1 MAESGCKMV
10 KLYRKPGLA
19 VLLLLMSF
27 EVSAA
32 TLRVGPKEAIRSIA
46 VAAARA
52 QDGDTVEIVAGT
64 YVGDVAVW
72 NQKHLTIRGLG
83 GRALLVA
90 AGRSAEEKGIW
101 VIRGEDVLV
110 ENIAFKG
117 ARVRDLNGAAIR
129 HEEGKLT
136 VRNCLF
142 DDNQMGILTANRDS
156 LTLIVENSEFS
167 HGVIV
172 TPRVSHLLYAGHIGR
187 LEVRGSY
194 FHHGLVGHLIKS
206 RARFNLI
213 EYNRLTDEA
222 GGRASYEMDFPDGGV
237 AILMG
242 NLVRQSVETEN
253 NRIIA
258 FGAEGLK
265 YPDNV
270 LIMASNTLVDDL
282 PAGGEFA
289 RVWSPRQVSVKAY
302 NNLLVGRCGGLACVT
317 EAAKRGSVRLQA
329 GRLPWVDDMFPE
341 DAGNVRVSDPAWR
354 ARLRTNGFR
363 PAVGESW
370 PRAPVAPGSAYGMSL
385 VPGREY
391 HHPAGLRDV
400 GRVERPAVIGAF
412 RP

>member
-1 MAESGCKMV
+1 MLNLGV
-10 KLYRKPGLA
+10 KWGLA
-19 VLLLLMSF
+19 VLALLMSV

-32 TLRVGPKEAIRSIA
+32 TLRVGPREAIRSIS

-64 YVGDVAVW
+64 YLGDVAVW
-72 NQKHLTIRGLG
+72 TQKHLTIRGVG
-83 GRALLVA
+83 GRAWLVA

-117 ARVRDLNGAAIR
+117 ARVRHLNGAGIR

-142 DDNQMGILTANRDS
+142 DDNEMGILTANRDS
-156 LTLIVENSEFS
+156 LSLIVENSEFA
-167 HGVIV
+167 HGVLV

-194 FHHGLVGHLIKS
+194 FHHGRVGHLLKS

-222 GGRASYEMDFPDGGV
+222 SGRASYEMDFPDGGV
-237 AILMG
+237 AVLIG
-242 NLVRQSVETEN
+242 NLVRQSAGTEN

-258 FGAEGLK
+258 FGAEGLRH
-265 YPDNV
+265 PENV
-270 LIMASNTLVDDL
+270 LIMANNTLVDDL
-282 PAGGEFA
+282 PAGGEFV
-289 RVWSPRQVSVKAY
+289 RVWSPEQVSVKAY
-302 NNLLVGRCGGLACVT
+302 NNLLVGSCGGLACVE
-317 EAAKRGSVRLQA
+317 EAVKRGSVRLQA

-341 DAGNVRVSDPAWR
+341 EAGNVHVSDPVWR
-354 ARLRTNGFR
+354 ARLELNGFR
-363 PAVGESW
+363 PAFGTKW
-370 PRAPVAPGSAYGMSL
+370 PVVPAAPGSAYGMSL

-391 HHPAGLRDV
+391 AHRASLRVV
-400 GRVERPAVIGAF
+400 GRGERPAVVGAF

>member
-1 MAESGCKMV
+1 MV
-10 KLYRKPGLA
+10 KRCGKLGLA
-19 VLLLLMSF
+19 LVVVALLMSV
-27 EVSAA
+27 EASAA
-32 TLRVGPKEAIRSIA
+32 TLRVGPREAIRSIA
-46 VAAARA
+46 AAAARA

-72 NQKHLTIRGLG
+72 RQKHLTIRGVG
-83 GRALLVA
+83 GRAWLVA

-110 ENIAFKG
+110 ENIAFRG
-117 ARVRDLNGAAIR
+117 ARVRHLNGAGIR
-129 HEEGKLT
+129 HEEGRLT

-142 DDNQMGILTANRDS
+142 DDNEMGILTANRES

-172 TPRVSHLLYAGHIGR
+172 TPRVSHLLYAGRIGR

-194 FHHGLVGHLIKS
+194 FHHGRVGHLLKS

-237 AILMG
+237 AILIG
-242 NLVRQSVETEN
+242 NLVRQSAETEN

-265 YPDNV
+265 YPENV
-270 LIMASNTLVDDL
+270 LIMTSNTLVDDL
-282 PAGGEFA
+282 PAGGEFV
-289 RVWSPRQVSVKAY
+289 RVWSPRQVSVKTY
-302 NNLLVGRCGGLACVT
+302 NNLLVGSCGGLACVE
-317 EAAKRGSVRLQA
+317 EAVKRGSVRLQA

-341 DAGNVRVSDPAWR
+341 DAGNVHVSDPEWL
-354 ARLRTNGFR
+354 ARLKMNGFR
-363 PAVGESW
+363 PAFGTKW
-370 PRAPVAPGSAYGMSL
+370 PVAPVAPGSAYGMSL

-391 HHPAGLRDV
+391 AHRSGLRVV
-400 GRVERPAVIGAF
+400 GRGERPVVIGAF

>member
-1 MAESGCKMV
+1 MV
-10 KLYRKPGLA
+10 KRCGKLGLA
-19 VLLLLMSF
+19 LVVVALLMSV
-27 EVSAA
+27 EASAV
-32 TLRVGPKEAIRSIA
+32 TLRVGPREAIRSIA
-46 VAAARA
+46 AAAARA

-72 NQKHLTIRGLG
+72 RQKHLTIRGVG
-83 GRALLVA
+83 GRAWLVA

-110 ENIAFKG
+110 ENIAFRG
-117 ARVRDLNGAAIR
+117 ARVRHLNGAGIR
-129 HEEGKLT
+129 HEEGRLT

-142 DDNQMGILTANRDS
+142 DDNEMGILTANRES

-172 TPRVSHLLYAGHIGR
+172 TPRVSHLLYAGRIGR

-194 FHHGLVGHLIKS
+194 FHHGRVGHLLKS

-237 AILMG
+237 AILIG
-242 NLVRQSVETEN
+242 NLVRQSAETEN

-265 YPDNV
+265 YPENV
-270 LIMASNTLVDDL
+270 LIMTSNTLVDDL
-282 PAGGEFA
+282 PAGGEFV
-289 RVWSPRQVSVKAY
+289 RVWSPRQVSVKTY
-302 NNLLVGRCGGLACVT
+302 NNLLVGSCGGLACVE
-317 EAAKRGSVRLQA
+317 EAVKRGSVRLQA

-341 DAGNVRVSDPAWR
+341 DAGNVHVSDPEWL
-354 ARLRTNGFR
+354 ARLKMNGFR
-363 PAVGESW
+363 PAFGTKW
-370 PRAPVAPGSAYGMSL
+370 PVAPVAPGSAYGMSL

-391 HHPAGLRDV
+391 AHRSGLRVV
-400 GRVERPAVIGAF
+400 GRGERPVVIGAF